1 MATVDIVLAAIVLL
15 ALVLGFIRGVA
26 KEIISLAI
34 LLVSFVAA
42 FFIYP
47 KIAFFTS
54 GFFAYPEAAS
64 FFAFMAA
71 FMGPVLLGGLTIFIV
86 SRLTGPRQLAFSHR
100 ALGGALGVLRG
111 CAAGIVLII
120 ALLAFPLRSHPLDR
134 SSVFPAVLR
143 MARIAKNIFPEKMA
157 TSIEHESERIGKGK
171 GKSEESPDGRK
182 PK

>member
-1 MATVDIVLAAIVLL
+1 MATVDIVLAAIVLVT
-15 ALVLGFIRGVA
+15 LVLGFLRGVA

-34 LLVSFVAA
+34 LLVSFIAA
-42 FFIYP
+42 FFLYP
-47 KIAFFTS
+47 SVAS
-54 GFFAYPEAAS
+54 LAGGFFAYPEAAS

-71 FMGPVLLGGLTIFIV
+71 FTGPVFIGGLTIFIV

-111 CAAGIVLII
+111 CAAGMVLII

-143 MARIAKNIFPEKMA
+143 MARVAKNIFPEKMA
-157 TSIEHESERIGKGK
+157 ISIEHESERIGKAQ
-171 GKSEESPDGRK
+171 SEEPPDGRK